1 MSSVAFLVNI
11 VLEVLDSPIRHEKV
25 LKGKGLE
32 WKKQNYNYLQMIG
45 LYMYKIQESTI

>member
-1 MSSVAFLVNI
+1 MPSVAFLVTI

-32 WKKQNYNYLQMIG
+32 RKKQSCNYLQMI
-45 LYMYKIQESTI
+45 